1 MQKSFN
7 VALDLKRTLPIED
20 ITMIEGDTGNRLIIS
35 VVDDGH
41 PVDLTGCFVI
51 VAFQRKDCVMWQSSA
66 NPDVIIS
73 DNTVTVDVLTES
85 ISADETYC
93 EIQIYSDVE
102 RTELVTTSRFVIY
115 VNKGIINDSAVQAT
129 NDYPILSQLVE
140 DVEQIRSEFL
150 EALERLQQIIDN
162 LGGSGGSIE
171 MYYLSFSIRSNAWPD
186 EPPYKISLTNSDKV
200 RYNDYLI
207 AGVSWLSD
215 DVNENIAVNE
225 GWNKISEINPID
237 GGLEFTCLLDK
248 PTCDLSLVFMGFRT
262 LNANGYCYLTGHP
275 QLSSGGSGG
284 ILAKHAYTHALNG
297 NDPVTPDSIGASNA
311 PYFLT
316 ITISASGF
324 NGSYTQRIIDLDEI
338 KGTDYIIASPLLL
351 GGSTSDLSN
360 EIKSWN
366 LINKIAVSQGAL
378 YIYCYDE
385 LPTHDI
391 TVQLIGTHANMERG
405 HCVLAGH
412 SGHSNGSNI
421 GHGIPAGGT
430 AGQTLVKRT
439 SEDYDVDWLTP
450 TGGGGGTPY
459 AHASTHAAGGSD
471 PITPAS
477 IRAAPTSHASNT
489 TGYGAGNGTNYGHLK
504 LSDSVNS
511 TLGISGGTAAAPV
524 AVKAAY
530 DLAASRAP
538 ANQAVPKGGTAGQ
551 VLAKLSNDDNNVGWI
566 TSSGGE
572 SSSPSPYYLTVSVL
586 PTAWTGTS
594 PPYTA
599 TMTEL
604 LNVQTGDYI
613 IAGITPTSN
622 EINECIADYDAWHL
636 VSKITPS
643 TNGLSMVC
651 YEHKPDRPLSLILV
665 GWHTS
670 NSIGYCYLTGHASAD
685 GGGTGT
691 DGREIELRKGTTA
704 IEWRYIGDTTWQTL
718 VPLADITGPQGP
730 QGARGATGATGPQG
744 PAGQGIPTGGTAGQV
759 LVKRSGTDYDTNWA
773 TPTSGGGGTPYAHA
787 STHATG
793 GSDPITPTAI
803 GAAASGHNHAGTY
816 APVSHAI
823 HSQTYGV
830 GNGTLY
836 GHTKLSAATNSTLG
850 VSGGTAATPSAVK
863 AAYDLAAGKADADHN
878 HDDRYALIGHT
889 HSGSGT
895 SVEYKT
901 ITVPLDGWDA
911 GVPCTQT
918 ISVAGVATT
927 DYISA
932 KYTSNAINT
941 NERVADHAAY
951 CCVTDGTPTPGG
963 VLLTCW
969 HERPTR
975 DIRMVLRVEHGGTT
989 GYMVMTGQA
998 RPSGGVKTA
1007 NGSVITADQTISVT
1021 GLGFRPSMVSFVG
1034 SSGKTTI
1041 TSGHGVDTGSTT
1053 AAWYA
1058 DASGPGNVGTFS
1070 PSDDGFVLTVQG
1082 ADVKTLNVG
1091 WQAVGD

>member
-1 MQKSFN
+1 MICFPLDNTEYSADALGAWFGSKSRGITSTEHYVTTTNGDMSVTVSPGLAWLKAGDYWGVVVLETEAQKLTISTADGSMPRLDAVCIRLDKN
-7 VALDLKRTLPIED
+7 QNCAEMVIKKGRVATQPSIAPPVRDLNYDEIYIATILVRAGTTSILESD
-20 ITMIEGDTGNRLIIS
+20 ITDQRLN
-35 VVDDGH
+35 DD
-41 PVDLTGCFVI
+41 
-51 VAFQRKDCVMWQSSA
+51 
-66 NPDVIIS
+66 
-73 DNTVTVDVLTES
+73 
-85 ISADETYC
+85 YC
-93 EIQIYSDVE
+93 
-102 RTELVTTSRFVIY
+102 
-115 VNKGIINDSAVQAT
+115 GIA
-129 NDYPILSQLVE
+129 
-140 DVEQIRSEFL
+140 R
-150 EALERLQQIIDN
+150 
-162 LGGSGGSIE
+162 
-171 MYYLSFSIRSNAWPD
+171 
-186 EPPYKISLTNSDKV
+186 
-200 RYNDYLI
+200 
-207 AGVSWLSD
+207 
-215 DVNENIAVNE
+215 
-225 GWNKISEINPID
+225 D
-237 GGLEFTCLLDK
+237 G
-248 PTCDLSLVFMGFRT
+248 
-262 LNANGYCYLTGHP
+262 
-275 QLSSGGSGG
+275 
-284 ILAKHAYTHALNG
+284 
-297 NDPVTPDSIGASNA
+297 
-311 PYFLT
+311 
-316 ITISASGF
+316 
-324 NGSYTQRIIDLDEI
+324 
-338 KGTDYIIASPLLL
+338 
-351 GGSTSDLSN
+351 
-360 EIKSWN
+360 
-366 LINKIAVSQGAL
+366 
-378 YIYCYDE
+378 
-385 LPTHDI
+385 
-391 TVQLIGTHANMERG
+391 
-405 HCVLAGH
+405 LAGLPE
-412 SGHSNGSNI
+412 S
-421 GHGIPAGGT
+421 
-430 AGQTLVKRT
+430 
-439 SEDYDVDWLTP
+439 
-450 TGGGGGTPY
+450 
-459 AHASTHAAGGSD
+459 HASTHASAGSD
-471 PITPAS
+471 PLTPDM
-477 IRAAPTSHASNT
+477 IGAAPA
-489 TGYGAGNGTNYGHLK
+489 
-504 LSDSVNS
+504 
-511 TLGISGGTAAAPV
+511 
-524 AVKAAY
+524 
-530 DLAASRAP
+530 
-538 ANQAVPKGGTAGQ
+538 
-551 VLAKLSNDDNNVGWI
+551 
-566 TSSGGE
+566 
-572 SSSPSPYYLTVSVL
+572 PYYLSVTIQ
-586 PTAWTGTS
+586 PSAWGS
-594 PPYTA
+594 SGPPYIA
-599 TMTEL
+599 TMTRL
-604 LNVQTGDYI
+604 TNVQTGDYM
-613 IAGITPTSN
+613 IAGVTSTGGDVN
-622 EINECIADYDAWHL
+622 DLAAISDSWNC
-636 VSKITPS
+636 VSVIMPRPAA
-643 TNGLSMVC
+643 LYLQC
-651 YEHKPDRPLSLILV
+651 YERKPDRPLSLILV

-787 STHATG
+787 STHAAG
-793 GSDPITPTAI
+793 GSDPITPASI
-803 GAAASGHNHAGTY
+803 RAAPT
-816 APVSHAI
+816 SHA
-823 HSQTYGV
+823 SNTTGYGA
-830 GNGTLY
+830 GNGTNY
-836 GHTKLSAATNSTLG
+836 GHLKLSDSVNSTLG
-850 VSGGTAATPSAVK
+850 ISGGTAAAPVAVK
-863 AAYDLAAGKADADHN
+863 AAYDLAASRADADHN

>member
-530 DLAASRAP
+530 DLAASRA
-538 ANQAVPKGGTAGQ
+538 
-551 VLAKLSNDDNNVGWI
+551 
-566 TSSGGE
+566 
-572 SSSPSPYYLTVSVL
+572 
-586 PTAWTGTS
+586 
-594 PPYTA
+594 
-599 TMTEL
+599 
-604 LNVQTGDYI
+604 
-613 IAGITPTSN
+613 
-622 EINECIADYDAWHL
+622 
-636 VSKITPS
+636 
-643 TNGLSMVC
+643 
-651 YEHKPDRPLSLILV
+651 
-665 GWHTS
+665 
-670 NSIGYCYLTGHASAD
+670 
-685 GGGTGT
+685 
-691 DGREIELRKGTTA
+691 
-704 IEWRYIGDTTWQTL
+704 
-718 VPLADITGPQGP
+718 
-730 QGARGATGATGPQG
+730 
-744 PAGQGIPTGGTAGQV
+744 
-759 LVKRSGTDYDTNWA
+759 
-773 TPTSGGGGTPYAHA
+773 
-787 STHATG
+787 
-793 GSDPITPTAI
+793 
-803 GAAASGHNHAGTY
+803 
-816 APVSHAI
+816 
-823 HSQTYGV
+823 
-830 GNGTLY
+830 
-836 GHTKLSAATNSTLG
+836 
-850 VSGGTAATPSAVK
+850 
-863 AAYDLAAGKADADHN
+863 DADHN

>member
-471 PITPAS
+471 PVTPDSIGASNAPYFLTITISASGFNGSYTQRIIDLDEIKGTDYIIASPLLLGGSTSDLSNEIKSWNLINKIAVSQGALYIYCYDELPTHDITVQLIGTHANMERGHCVLAGHSGHSNGSNIGHGIPAGGTAGQTLVKRTSEDYDVDWLTPTGGGGGTPYAHASTHAAGGSDPITPAS

-530 DLAASRAP
+530 DLAASR
-538 ANQAVPKGGTAGQ
+538 
-551 VLAKLSNDDNNVGWI
+551 
-566 TSSGGE
+566 
-572 SSSPSPYYLTVSVL
+572 
-586 PTAWTGTS
+586 
-594 PPYTA
+594 
-599 TMTEL
+599 
-604 LNVQTGDYI
+604 
-613 IAGITPTSN
+613 
-622 EINECIADYDAWHL
+622 
-636 VSKITPS
+636 
-643 TNGLSMVC
+643 
-651 YEHKPDRPLSLILV
+651 
-665 GWHTS
+665 
-670 NSIGYCYLTGHASAD
+670 
-685 GGGTGT
+685 
-691 DGREIELRKGTTA
+691 
-704 IEWRYIGDTTWQTL
+704 
-718 VPLADITGPQGP
+718 
-730 QGARGATGATGPQG
+730 
-744 PAGQGIPTGGTAGQV
+744 
-759 LVKRSGTDYDTNWA
+759 
-773 TPTSGGGGTPYAHA
+773 
-787 STHATG
+787 
-793 GSDPITPTAI
+793 
-803 GAAASGHNHAGTY
+803 
-816 APVSHAI
+816 
-823 HSQTYGV
+823 
-830 GNGTLY
+830 
-836 GHTKLSAATNSTLG
+836 
-850 VSGGTAATPSAVK
+850 
-863 AAYDLAAGKADADHN
+863 ADADHN